1 MVGSDNLSEGLPS
14 FGFMNELDLRQQR
27 NLDATARFLG
37 RLASALIIATLVA
50 FLGPVILGIVFLVSM
65 VTGVLRRN

>member
-1 MVGSDNLSEGLPS
+1 
-14 FGFMNELDLRQQR
+14 MNELDLRQQR